1 MGVPRMASLFGSTT
15 RGEGRFNG
23 IHALAATEPGVVTGS
38 DVEVPMGGGR
48 ATTAYVSLPPA
59 GSGSAVLLL
68 PPIFGVTPGIKIF
81 ADRIAA
87 EDFVVAAPDMF
98 WRTLPGPLGYEGTD
112 REKAQERYRN
122 FDVGLGV
129 RDVEQL
135 IGWLKARP
143 EVTGGVGVMG
153 LCFGGRYAFLAA
165 AGRGADAAV
174 SYHGTYIEAHL
185 DECRHILAKT
195 SLHFGENDPHVPMAQ
210 VERIRDAARTSPNIE
225 IHTYAGA
232 GHGFMQQDRP
242 SYNADVADLA
252 FARGLALLKSELNRG
267 GKP

>member
-1 MGVPRMASLFGSTT
+1 MGAPQTARSFASTIG
-15 RGEGRFNG
+15 GERRPNG
-23 IHALAATEPGVVTGS
+23 IRALAATESGIVTGS

-48 ATTAYVSLPPA
+48 ATTAYLSLPPSR
-59 GSGSAVLLL
+59 SGAAVLLL
-68 PPIFGVTPGIKIF
+68 PPIFGVTAGIKAF

-87 EDFVVAAPDMF
+87 EGLIVAAPDMF

-122 FDVGLGV
+122 FDVGLGA

-165 AGRGADAAV
+165 AGRSANAAV

-185 DECRHILAKT
+185 DECQHIHAKIG
-195 SLHFGENDPHVPMAQ
+195 LHFGENDSHVPMAQ
-210 VERIRDAARTSPNIE
+210 VERIRDAARANPNIE
-225 IHTYAGA
+225 IHTYPGA

-252 FARGLALLKSELNRG
+252 FARGLTLLKSELNRG